1 MSAGLTDDNIVEQ
14 DHRAI
19 KYIVRP
25 ILGFKSMR
33 CAQSLLAGIETLHM
47 IRKGQ
52 WTAPK
57 GKSCGQRSNSSIW
70 PFEAQQPAQLRST

>member
-57 GKSCGQRSNSSIW
+57 GPYRDRIAFNVGS
-70 PFEAQQPAQLRST
+70 PPH